1 MKSVLI
7 FGCNGFVG
15 HYLAKEFKDNNY
27 MVIGSGITEPD
38 TKLLDFVD
46 KYEQLDILDKDRVS
60 EIIKS
65 ICPTYIVNLAAI
77 SSVGA
82 SWHIP
87 VETIEVNV
95 IGSINI
101 LEAVKEYSNNSKIL
115 LIGSSEEYAVTDS
128 KISENDEINANNPYG
143 ISKVTQER
151 FAELY
156 RKEYG
161 LKIINTRT
169 FNHSGVGQSE
179 VFAIPSF
186 VRQVA
191 DINNSGKPGVI
202 SVGNLG
208 VHRDLGDVRDMVSAY
223 RMILESNTD
232 YTVFNVGSGICY
244 HLEEILDYIVSL
256 SDQVIEIEVD
266 SSKLRPIDNPII
278 WCDNSLIRRET
289 EWAPKY
295 TIYDAINNM
304 FASMVKSSA
313 EK

>member
-15 HYLAKEFKDNNY
+15 HYLAKEFKDHDY
-27 MVIGSGITEPD
+27 LVIGSGITEPD
-38 TKLLDFVD
+38 NELLEFVD
-46 KYEQLDILDKDRVS
+46 TYEQLDILDKDRVS
-60 EIIKS
+60 ETIKK
-65 ICPTYIVNLAAI
+65 ICPTFIVNLAAI

-87 VETIEVNV
+87 VDTIEVNV
-95 IGSINI
+95 NGSINI
-101 LEAVKEYSNNSKIL
+101 LEAVKEFSINSKVL

-128 KISENDEINANNPYG
+128 RISEDNEVNANNPYG

-169 FNHSGVGQSE
+169 FNHSGVGQSD

-186 VRQVA
+186 VKQVA
-191 DINNSGKPGVI
+191 EIHNSGKAGVI
-202 SVGNLG
+202 SVGNLE

-244 HLEEILDYIVSL
+244 HLEELLNYIVSL
-256 SDQVIEIEVD
+256 SDQAIEIKVD
-266 SSKLRPIDNPII
+266 PLKLRPIDNPII

-289 EWAPKY
+289 GWEPKY
-295 TIYDAINNM
+295 TIYDAIDSM
-304 FASMVKSSA
+304 FASMVK
-313 EK
+313 

>member
-15 HYLAKEFKDNNY
+15 HYLAKEFKDHDY
-27 MVIGSGITEPD
+27 LVIGSGITEPD
-38 TKLLDFVD
+38 NELLQFVD
-46 KYEQLDILDKDRVS
+46 TYEQLDILDKDRVS
-60 EIIKS
+60 ETIKK
-65 ICPTYIVNLAAI
+65 ICPTFIVNLAAI

-87 VETIEVNV
+87 VDTIEVNV
-95 IGSINI
+95 NGSINI
-101 LEAVKEYSNNSKIL
+101 LEAVKEFSINSKVL

-128 KISENDEINANNPYG
+128 RISEDNEVNANNPYG

-169 FNHSGVGQSE
+169 FNHSGVGQSD

-186 VRQVA
+186 VKQVA
-191 DINNSGKPGVI
+191 EIHNSGKAGVI
-202 SVGNLG
+202 SVGNLE

-244 HLEEILDYIVSL
+244 HLEELLNYIVSL
-256 SDQVIEIEVD
+256 SDQAIEIKVD
-266 SSKLRPIDNPII
+266 PSKLRPIDNPII

-289 EWAPKY
+289 GWEPKY
-295 TIYDAINNM
+295 TIYDAIDSM
-304 FASMVKSSA
+304 FASMVK
-313 EK
+313 

>member
-15 HYLAKEFKDNNY
+15 HYLAKEFKDHDY
-27 MVIGSGITEPD
+27 LVIGSGITEPD
-38 TKLLDFVD
+38 NELLEFVD
-46 KYEQLDILDKDRVS
+46 TYEQLDILDKDRVS
-60 EIIKS
+60 ETIKK
-65 ICPTYIVNLAAI
+65 ICPTFIVNLAAI

-87 VETIEVNV
+87 VDTIEVNV
-95 IGSINI
+95 NGSINI
-101 LEAVKEYSNNSKIL
+101 LEAVKEFSINSKVL

-128 KISENDEINANNPYG
+128 RISEDNEVNANNPYG

-169 FNHSGVGQSE
+169 FNHSGVGQSD

-186 VRQVA
+186 VKQVA
-191 DINNSGKPGVI
+191 EIHNSGKAGVI
-202 SVGNLG
+202 SVGNLE

-223 RMILESNTD
+223 RMILESNTNCN
-232 YTVFNVGSGICY
+232 VFNVGSGTCY
-244 HLEEILDYIVSL
+244 HLEELLHYIVSL
-256 SDQVIEIEVD
+256 SDQAIEIKVD
-266 SSKLRPIDNPII
+266 PLKLRPIDNPII

-289 EWAPKY
+289 GWEPKY
-295 TIYDAINNM
+295 TIYDAIDSM
-304 FASMVKSSA
+304 FASMVK
-313 EK
+313 